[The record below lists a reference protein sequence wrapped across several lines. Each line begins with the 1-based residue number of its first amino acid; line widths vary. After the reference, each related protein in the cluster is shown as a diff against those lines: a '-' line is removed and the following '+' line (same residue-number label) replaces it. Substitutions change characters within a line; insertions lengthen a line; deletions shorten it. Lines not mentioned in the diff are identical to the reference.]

1 MTEALRVADHAG
13 IEELAGLVLR
23 DGAGNDAPAGIFAV
37 EHDLH
42 VARGLLMAVGEQ
54 ALGDDALGILAAD
67 DLRVARICTV
77 SIWMLAP
84 SSRYTMVWGFI
95 TFLPLPSPSP

>member
-13 IEELAGLVLR
+13 IEELAGLILR
-23 DGAGNDAPAGIFAV
+23 DGTGNDAPAGIFAV

-67 DLRVARICTV
+67 DLRVALGGV
-77 SIWMLAP
+77 DAAEFSP
-84 SSRYTMVWGFI
+84 RYTMVWGFI